1 MPLVAHKNGES
12 LWVSNQSQNRT
23 KKLILWAVFVYKPCA
38 GIFTYFHLGLW
49 RLHPSTIKHKPGCLF
64 FFFSFKPQHTFS
76 WIRKQFPD
84 TMKMDACLMM
94 VTNVRCSAVPGH
106 CDSNAS
112 SLPTL
117 QHSGT
122 SFLPVRRQV
131 SWNEVRSNSANAYRK
146 AGSSLC
152 LMGWGAIMHSWYY
165 CPSVHLGNRCCAND
179 QAPSYSGRN
188 HVAKINASWA
198 AFSLYAFDEIHRFEY
213 WNRLEAD

>member
-23 KKLILWAVFVYKPCA
+23 KKLILWAVFVYKTCA

-112 SLPTL
+112 T
-117 QHSGT
+117 
-122 SFLPVRRQV
+122 V
-131 SWNEVRSNSANAYRK
+131 SPLCSILGPRFFPWGDKCHETRSE
-146 AGSSLC
+146 
-152 LMGWGAIMHSWYY
+152 AIPQM
-165 CPSVHLGNRCCAND
+165 LTEK
-179 QAPSYSGRN
+179 QALLY
-188 HVAKINASWA
+188 ASWA
-198 AFSLYAFDEIHRFEY
+198 EGPSCTPDITAHQFTWATGAVLTTKLPRILGGIT
-213 WNRLEAD
+213 WQK